1 MEVLEHLYTHLDS
14 PDDFFVAWL
23 ANNRSQKRGVE
34 LALLSKKGIEFYPMQ
49 VKILTILVSS
59 QSTLLG
65 DDPEHLAYLGRK
77 LSSQLKNPQLSTE
90 QLMQGVKLIAA
101 LNNVALPLSRFAS
114 IDALPRFQD
123 LSHLENSVVE
133 AVGEGGWDSIIEM
146 VQKKFD
152 PRNMIER
159 IVALDLLTA
168 LIPKADAKR
177 LEQIVTIVK
186 HKLAEK
192 DGLINSQLAPF
203 LSTLM
208 SKADNKT
215 LASLVDFLIV
225 QLNDLNSET
234 YLSSLENLA
243 KLAPKIE
250 KEKVVLVVDSVSSLL
265 RTHYNWQV
273 VIDKPSD
280 IDGAALKCLTVLAP
294 IMGTEEIEPLIE
306 ILENKLDNTAP
317 IVHTAAAKCLVAFAP
332 KMDKERIISIVE
344 SITNKLDDP
353 NPLVQRAALNC
364 LAELASIVEKEK
376 RVLLIKSVTNRLDS
390 KELDVRGAAL
400 SCLKELLLG
409 IENESL
415 SFPIDSVKSVKNM
428 LDDDNENVRK
438 NTIYFLTTLV
448 KIEKESRASLIE
460 LVQDKLEDESD
471 VVCCAAL
478 HCLTTLAAGV
488 DKETLSSLIELVQD
502 KLEDESGEVCC
513 AALRCLTTLAAG
525 VDKEIL
531 SSLIELVQDKLEDES
546 DTVCCVAL
554 RCLTTLAAG
563 VDKETLSSLIESIQ
577 NRLDDDDDVVR
588 LEAFNSLAKLASRM
602 ENDTLKSLIQ
612 LVIGQLDEKK
622 GSELAAALKFLTMV
636 VVEMDEKTLKDIY
649 HSVKNK
655 LDHNSLE
662 IRHAACHLM
671 CYLLINTDE
680 NVTLDSSLLTR
691 PEGLL
696 VQTVSD
702 WMESIRSSLNQ
713 KKLVED
719 NTDSDIQAR
728 PL

>member
-488 DKETLSSLIELVQD
+488 DKETLSSLIE
-502 KLEDESGEVCC
+502 
-513 AALRCLTTLAAG
+513 
-525 VDKEIL
+525 
-531 SSLIELVQDKLEDES
+531 
-546 DTVCCVAL
+546 
-554 RCLTTLAAG
+554 
-563 VDKETLSSLIESIQ
+563 SIQ

>member
-488 DKETLSSLIELVQD
+488 DKE
-502 KLEDESGEVCC
+502 
-513 AALRCLTTLAAG
+513 
-525 VDKEIL
+525 IL